1 MLSRQIAISKGQ
13 NKPMSVDHA
22 LKITLPIEG
31 YLQEVRRKGFN
42 VTQAY
47 HVMEYFFITAEACF
61 YTIPVTTDESKHLV
75 EERAKQMLG
84 AAQEALKVFER
95 VKAGGSGACSL
106 KTLDV
111 LDEAFGVSAN
121 LHEVL
126 PQWAFMKAMRKVE
139 LGRMQHMRRKYAVH
153 GRKRKLRRKK

>member
-1 MLSRQIAISKGQ
+1 MGQKAVPMLSRQIAIGKAL
-13 NKPMSVDHA
+13 NKPLRPDHA
-22 LKITLPIEG
+22 LKITRQIDG
-31 YLQEVRRKGFN
+31 YLQALRRKGFEG
-42 VTQAY
+42 TQSY

-61 YTIPVTTDESKHLV
+61 YTTPVTRDESKALV

-106 KTLDV
+106 KTLDM

-121 LHEVL
+121 
-126 PQWAFMKAMRKVE
+126 
-139 LGRMQHMRRKYAVH
+139 
-153 GRKRKLRRKK
+153 